1 MLVTLINSKSSSLPP
16 PVLLVSKPSDPSPPP
31 PPFPFPKDCSL
42 SLPGLPGQPPPPG
55 VRGECVSLCM
65 RDTLGLYGG
74 RGSLPHPLPLVLQP
88 QYPPPNSLGPY
99 GPQGWFVHG
108 PILVSSLALGG
119 GLGTG
124 GPPPPP
130 PFAESPPPLSLHLT
144 IAAAGLGS
152 GGGD

>member
-55 VRGECVSLCM
+55 VRGESVCHCVCVTFWVFIEGGGLC
-65 RDTLGLYGG
+65 
-74 RGSLPHPLPLVLQP
+74 PHPLPLVLQP
-88 QYPPPNSLGPY
+88 QYPLPNSLGPY

-124 GPPPPP
+124 GPPHPL
-130 PFAESPPPLSLHLT
+130 PFPRAVTLEYM
-144 IAAAGLGS
+144 
-152 GGGD
+152 